1 MNQQA
6 PTLTRSRT
14 RWSSASTDDQFVV
27 LNPAT
32 GQPVTVVQGAGP
44 DEVDQAVRAA
54 HAAHLSWKQRPARE
68 RGHYLRQI
76 ADILRAH
83 ADEIAELESL
93 EMGKPITQARQFD
106 VEAAIA
112 IFDYFGSVVEVL
124 PNQARDYGPVL
135 DVTTL
140 EPYGVIAGIVPFNWP
155 PIHTAGKIAPA
166 LAVGNAVVLKPPEQ
180 TPSVVLRMVELIQ
193 SVLPGRVV
201 HAVPGKGEVGAT
213 LAGHPLVGKVSF
225 TGSPRTGAAVLR
237 TTAANLTPTLM
248 ELGGKNPLVVF
259 GDADLHE
266 ALLAAVDGG
275 FFNQG
280 EACTAASRILVQDS
294 IYAEFAAKLCAAVSR
309 LRVGDGADP
318 ATDVGPLVTQ
328 EQQQQVL
335 EYLKIGEAEG
345 ARIAAQAPLPDDP
358 QLADGF
364 YVAPTVLTD
373 VTPDMRVAREEIFGP
388 VVALI
393 RFSDEDEAV
402 RIANDTPFGLVG
414 AVFSQNTDRAL
425 RVSRQIRAGAVFVN
439 NYHRIAIGTGFGGVG
454 HSGFGREHAQE
465 TLAEYGYTK
474 TIRLATQRDELR
486 YWTAASRVLE
496 D

>member
-68 RGHYLRQI
+68 RGYYLRQI
-76 ADILRAH
+76 ADIIRAR

-193 SVLPGRVV
+193 SVLPDRVV
-201 HAVPGKGEVGAT
+201 HAVPSKGEVGAK

-259 GDADLHE
+259 DDADLHE

-388 VVALI
+388 GVALI
-393 RFSDEDEAV
+393 RFSDDDEAV